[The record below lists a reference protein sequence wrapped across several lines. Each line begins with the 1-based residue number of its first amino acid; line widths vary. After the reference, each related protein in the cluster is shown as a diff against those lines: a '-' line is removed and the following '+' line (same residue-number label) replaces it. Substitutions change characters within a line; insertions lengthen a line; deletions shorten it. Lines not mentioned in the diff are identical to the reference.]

1 MTKPLR
7 GAKIL
12 AQSLARLGCRRVFTM
27 AEYKAAQ
34 QAIRGRERREIC
46 VALFQLREIGEQ
58 AVQGPSRKSPTTSL
72 SAMPLSRHKLRN
84 AGQVFATNRETR
96 IFAAKYA

>member
-1 MTKPLR
+1 MLSHVDSALRKVCNTPDLSWKRNGMTKPLR
-7 GAKIL
+7 GAEIL

-72 SAMPLSRHKLRN
+72 SAMPLSR
-84 AGQVFATNRETR
+84 
-96 IFAAKYA
+96 

>member
-1 MTKPLR
+1 MLEMREGEK
-7 GAKIL
+7 A
-12 AQSLARLGCRRVFTM
+12 M

-58 AVQGPSRKSPTTSL
+58 AVQGPSRKSSTTSL